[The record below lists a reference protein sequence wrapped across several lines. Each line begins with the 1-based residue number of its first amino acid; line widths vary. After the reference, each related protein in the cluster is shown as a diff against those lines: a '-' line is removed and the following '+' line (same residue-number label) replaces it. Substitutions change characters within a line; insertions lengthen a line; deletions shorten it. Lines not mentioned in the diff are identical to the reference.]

1 MPLERTFYFARTSLF
16 NTVKMATAIQLLL
29 PSSSCLQ
36 SLPIIKPVRWV
47 ILFYSDLSEMQIETI
62 SLSLPKKPTL
72 NWITVS
78 FQLLHFGDASKDVW
92 KRIVANISQNVGESK
107 GLPCG
112 VFGEWAAALTSSLHS
127 Y

>member
-1 MPLERTFYFARTSLF
+1 
-16 NTVKMATAIQLLL
+16 
-29 PSSSCLQ
+29 
-36 SLPIIKPVRWV
+36 
-47 ILFYSDLSEMQIETI
+47 MQIETI
-62 SLSLPKKPTL
+62 SLSVPKKNKKNL

-78 FQLLHFGDASKDVW
+78 FQLLHFGDASKDLW